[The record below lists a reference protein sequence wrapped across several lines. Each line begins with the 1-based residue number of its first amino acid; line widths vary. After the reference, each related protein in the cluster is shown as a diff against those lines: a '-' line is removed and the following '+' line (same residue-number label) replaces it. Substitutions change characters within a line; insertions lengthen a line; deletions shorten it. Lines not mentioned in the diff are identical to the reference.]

1 MLAIPVGFVPL
12 ELRDGVMDGF
22 SPVYIRFEGASG
34 IALGL
39 HVDTQ
44 HCNGRGTCHGGTWA
58 TLADVLM
65 GLSVG
70 AMTGLS
76 GPTVS
81 MSLQY
86 LGPATQ
92 GQWVEG
98 RARVLRSTSALG
110 FVECTFSA
118 GGEPALHAN
127 AIFRRKFP
135 PNDVLK
141 PLMTHKL
148 NAAANL

>member
-1 MLAIPVGFVPL
+1 MPAIPAGFKLL

-22 SPVYIRFEGASG
+22 SPVYIRFDAAGG
-34 IALGL
+34 IAIGL
-39 HVDTQ
+39 HIDAQ
-44 HCNGRGTCHGGTWA
+44 HCNGRGSCHGGTWA

-70 AMTGLS
+70 AATGLS

-86 LGPATQ
+86 LAPATQ

-98 RARVLRSTSALG
+98 RARVLRSTSALA
-110 FVECTFSA
+110 FVECTFTA
-118 GGEPALHAN
+118 DEAPALHAN
-127 AIFRRKFP
+127 AIFRRKSP
-135 PNDVLK
+135 PHEVLR
-141 PLMTHKL
+141 PLTAGAL
-148 NAAANL
+148 DTATSS